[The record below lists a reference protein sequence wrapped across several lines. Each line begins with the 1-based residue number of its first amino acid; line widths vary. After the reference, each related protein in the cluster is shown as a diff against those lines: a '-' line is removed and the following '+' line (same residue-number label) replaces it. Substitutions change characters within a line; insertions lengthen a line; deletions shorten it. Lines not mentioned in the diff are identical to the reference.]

1 MNLGG
6 RFFVGNVYICSLD
19 TNTRCQTITSLSLL
33 EMELHNIVFS
43 PTETSLKIAR
53 SVVDGICGTIVA
65 DCVLCNVTFDRQ
77 VGPVSLQRSDL
88 AVIAAPVYGGKM
100 APMAKERMKHI
111 VADSTPCVLIAVYG
125 NRAFENALSDMA
137 EFVSALGF
145 VPVAAGAFV
154 GEHSYSRPDTP
165 IAAGRPDR
173 ADLDEA
179 FGFGKAVG
187 EAVNSGGLRP
197 VDVAALHD
205 EPSPEESLANFRA
218 FVKVYSEGQKVN
230 PVRLVPLVDPKLC
243 SGCGKC
249 VSVCPAD
256 AVSDDCSSSD
266 PAKCIKC
273 CACVKGCPSGA
284 RSLSSPFAPVLSAN
298 FGRRKSP
305 QWTVG

>member
-1 MNLGG
+1 MDPGG
-6 RFFVGNVYICSLD
+6 RFFIGNVYICSLD
-19 TNTRCQTITSLSLL
+19 PIGCRYHIILL
-33 EMELHNIVFS
+33 IEMELHNIVFS

-53 SVVDGICGTIVA
+53 SVADGISGTAAAGSI
-65 DCVLCNVTFDRQ
+65 LHNLTLGLQ
-77 VGPVSLQRSDL
+77 PGSISLRRSDL
-88 AVIAAPVYGGKM
+88 AVIAAPVYGGRM

-137 EFVSALGF
+137 EFVSGLGF

-165 IAAGRPDR
+165 IAVGRPDR

-187 EAVNSGGLRP
+187 ETLKCESLRP
-197 VDVAALHD
+197 VDVAVLHD
-205 EPSPEESLANFRA
+205 EPLPEESLANFRA

-230 PVRLVPLVDPKLC
+230 PVRLVPLIDPMLC

-249 VSVCPAD
+249 FSVCPAD
-256 AVSDDCSSSD
+256 AVSDDCRSSD

-298 FGRRKSP
+298 FSRRKSP